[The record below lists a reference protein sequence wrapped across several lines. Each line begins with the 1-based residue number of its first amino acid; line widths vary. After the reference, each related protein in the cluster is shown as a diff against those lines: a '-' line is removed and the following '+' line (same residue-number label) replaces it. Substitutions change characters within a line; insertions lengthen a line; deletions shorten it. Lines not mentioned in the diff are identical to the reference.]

1 MTTKLTMSMSKT
13 IRRQGLVLGDCP
25 LPSCRLKGDK
35 RNNIDATNNFNH
47 RHDGHIEQ
55 EHLNQ
60 QIVIFNRNDGG
71 MIFSQLTN
79 SSTEHPL

>member
-1 MTTKLTMSMSKT
+1 MPQTTET
-13 IRRQGLVLGDCP
+13 I
-25 LPSCRLKGDK
+25 DK
-35 RNNIDATNNFNH
+35 
-47 RHDGHIEQ
+47 DGHIEQ